1 MLLLHIIYFSVVR
14 MEGLAFKMPV
24 ISWSG
29 HRTYESTIAQTANC
43 AWKHSNSQLLNISV
57 IYGAAPGRINS

>member
-1 MLLLHIIYFSVVR
+1 